1 MSKFELI
8 KKLEYLVAFQT
19 QCLKEGD
26 WEVFDKLEGEIKKL
40 EKELLISKG

>member
-26 WEVFDKLEGEIKKL
+26 WEVFDKLENEVKKL
-40 EKELLISKG
+40 EKDILVFQG